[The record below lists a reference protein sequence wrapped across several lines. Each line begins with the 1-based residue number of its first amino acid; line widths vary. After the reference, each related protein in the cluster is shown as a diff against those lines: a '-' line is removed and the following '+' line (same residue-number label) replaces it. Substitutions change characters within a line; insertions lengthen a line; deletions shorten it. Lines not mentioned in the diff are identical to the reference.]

1 MDDIVKIQAYK
12 SENAYRQRA
21 RDVFLFSYCG
31 AGMNYKDIILLTHKD
46 VENGYFIRKKTEF
59 TANEE
64 IQIPLRLNEIQK
76 EIVSRYKGKGK
87 YLFNFLTDNATEKEI
102 YEEQK
107 NGIRRLDRQI
117 KALAKELELGVKLS
131 YQWARHSFATNMKLN
146 PKVTD
151 KAVQERM
158 GHKTL
163 TTTQNY
169 YDSLHTEQSD
179 AIEEALGLSNE

>member
-1 MDDIVKIQAYK
+1 MGISLEKRQNLQQMKKFNPTLMDQK
-12 SENAYRQRA
+12 
-21 RDVFLFSYCG
+21 LFP
-31 AGMNYKDIILLTHKD
+31 D
-46 VENGYFIRKKTEF
+46 IRKRKVF
-59 TANEE
+59 
-64 IQIPLRLNEIQK
+64 IQLP
-76 EIVSRYKGKGK
+76 
-87 YLFNFLTDNATEKEI
+87 TDNATEKEI

-169 YDSLHTEQSD
+169 YDSLRTEQS
-179 AIEEALGLSNE
+179 IQLKKH